1 MKSVDDIRKLKEA
14 YKELYTDTKT
24 EQEKDQ
30 SFYDDTFKVPEV
42 KSPHKVVRSG
52 LGRRIVD
59 SPAEQ
64 MVTSNPQAFF
74 EMLKGKEEI
83 KDRLASEVNDW
94 FSWLKRENP
103 NPFKESIKNKLLLGV
118 NYIRI
123 SHNETWVTGK
133 KEKMGMPVIFLLID
147 PRVIKASPEEDED
160 GIPRSV
166 IVEYERQPIDVL
178 VRYPNWKRPNGKNG
192 KVQWFEFHDKDTLYY
207 EADDVPVRHEGNIY
221 GVTPFVRSFSG
232 FGRSAPDGNMASLIV
247 GDLRFVRD
255 LIQEECARRSD
266 ISSIFRLFAH
276 KPKTLIVPVG
286 TKLNKNQLARELSF
300 GAYDLNVLELPKD
313 ATFSDEQ
320 IEEPSAE
327 AFAYLAEVTARI
339 ERHNPLVMAGF
350 PFGTSGRQ
358 QDITASAAMRR
369 YDTVMENTSTE
380 WAKAV
385 EVAFRIIDSVPTLS
399 APKLHKGDLDSTFR
413 CDVKLKAPD
422 PIEEDRK
429 ATLGSR
435 LLQNGEIDPVT
446 NLVEYKNYTEER
458 AKEILVDRLKWKVL
472 LESPDIAELIGLRA
486 AEKSGMAR
494 DLQALR
500 DRREQLEKS
509 PTQSQRTRVQGEVKT
524 QAGNEDT
531 GSDGFRAPPE
541 GFNRQ

>member
-1 MKSVDDIRKLKEA
+1 
-14 YKELYTDTKT
+14 
-24 EQEKDQ
+24 
-30 SFYDDTFKVPEV
+30 
-42 KSPHKVVRSG
+42 
-52 LGRRIVD
+52 
-59 SPAEQ
+59 
-64 MVTSNPQAFF
+64 
-74 EMLKGKEEI
+74 
-83 KDRLASEVNDW
+83 
-94 FSWLKRENP
+94 
-103 NPFKESIKNKLLLGV
+103 
-118 NYIRI
+118 
-123 SHNETWVTGK
+123 
-133 KEKMGMPVIFLLID
+133 
-147 PRVIKASPEEDED
+147 
-160 GIPRSV
+160 
-166 IVEYERQPIDVL
+166 
-178 VRYPNWKRPNGKNG
+178 
-192 KVQWFEFHDKDTLYY
+192 
-207 EADDVPVRHEGNIY
+207 
-221 GVTPFVRSFSG
+221 
-232 FGRSAPDGNMASLIV
+232 
-247 GDLRFVRD
+247 
-255 LIQEECARRSD
+255 
-266 ISSIFRLFAH
+266 
-276 KPKTLIVPVG
+276 
-286 TKLNKNQLARELSF
+286 
-300 GAYDLNVLELPKD
+300 
-313 ATFSDEQ
+313 
-320 IEEPSAE
+320 
-327 AFAYLAEVTARI
+327 
-339 ERHNPLVMAGF
+339 
-350 PFGTSGRQ
+350 
-358 QDITASAAMRR
+358 
-369 YDTVMENTSTE
+369 MENTSTE

-486 AEKSGMAR
+486 AEKSGMAQ